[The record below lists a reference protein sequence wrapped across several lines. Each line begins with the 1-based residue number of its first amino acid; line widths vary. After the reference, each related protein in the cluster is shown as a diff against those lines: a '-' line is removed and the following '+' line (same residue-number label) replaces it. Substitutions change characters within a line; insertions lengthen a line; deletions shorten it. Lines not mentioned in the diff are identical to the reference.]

1 MKCEST
7 DFIYPLLAD
16 IYYPMVTQNT
26 YGQVKKE
33 WVLDRTVAVNAEPLT
48 KKSGQ
53 DMQPSVFLQ
62 YEGKLISRTKTDPRV
77 SVNSQ
82 NNAITNV
89 LITNVRFPNGELV
102 YKETAGPRNG
112 KGTIYEVATIEPFI
126 GGLQTIEYY
135 QMLWRKAENQS
146 VGD

>member
-1 MKCEST
+1 MNCEST
-7 DFIYPLLAD
+7 DFIYPMLAD
-16 IYYPMVTQNT
+16 IYYPMITQNT

-48 KKSGQ
+48 RKAIQ
-53 DMQPSVFLQ
+53 DMQPAVFLQ
-62 YEGKLISRTKTDPRV
+62 FEGKLVARTKSDPRV
-77 SVNSQ
+77 STHDN
-82 NNAITNV
+82 NNAITNI
-89 LITNVRFPNGELV
+89 LISNVRLPNGEMV

-112 KGTIYEVATIEPFI
+112 KGTIYEIATIEPFV
-126 GGLQTIEYY
+126 GGLQNIEYY

>member
-1 MKCEST
+1 MNCEST

-16 IYYPMVTQNT
+16 IYYPIITQNG
-26 YGQVKKE
+26 YGQTKKE
-33 WVLDRTVAVNAEPLT
+33 WVLDRTVSVNAEPLT
-48 KKSGQ
+48 RKAIQ

-62 YEGKLISRTKTDPRV
+62 FEGKLSARTKKDPRV
-77 SVNSQ
+77 SSQ
-82 NNAITNV
+82 KENNAITNI
-89 LITNVRFPNGELV
+89 LITNVRFPNGEIV
-102 YKETAGPRNG
+102 YLETAGPRNG
-112 KGTIYEVATIEPFI
+112 KGTIYEVATIEPFV